1 MSKKAKKK
9 NKPQKKSFALF
20 FLRGLGA
27 LLPLVLTIF
36 IFVTLLGFA
45 RTYVTKPINNTI
57 YWSLESNSFGW
68 KALRELG
75 IDPYAAEFLDVD
87 NLPVKPTNLKLQY
100 ELIPTKAE
108 GDIRISSET
117 ARRDVFENVLRDE
130 RAENEGFFCDLE
142 NLWIDKE
149 HLRDAVSTV
158 VHPLIGLLLS
168 VLIVLWLGWIV
179 TGFIG
184 RKILEKFDQA
194 LLAIPGVRA
203 VYPYAKQLVEFFI
216 SDNELEFDTVV
227 AVPYPNKYVYSLGFV
242 TSQSLKS
249 MREATGK
256 NLVSIFIP
264 SSPMP
269 MTGYTIHVPREI
281 LIRVP
286 ITVDEALRITV
297 SGGVLVPPSEFV
309 GRGIGEELEATK
321 GEDIS
326 ERISKALADAGNKPG
341 DDDLDP

>member
-1 MSKKAKKK
+1 VSKTTKKKAKA
-9 NKPQKKSFALF
+9 PKKSFTMF

-36 IFVTLLGFA
+36 IFVTLIGFA

-57 YWSLESNSFGW
+57 YWTLESNSFGW

-75 IDPYAAEFLDVD
+75 IDPYDAEYIDTEA
-87 NLPVKPTNLKLQY
+87 LPTKPTNLKNDYAQ
-100 ELIPTKAE
+100 IP
-108 GDIRISSET
+108 D
-117 ARRDVFENVLRDE
+117 RDE
-130 RAENEGFFCDLE
+130 GVKRVTTQLERQAKFEKDLGAERENKEGFFCNLE
-142 NLWIDKE
+142 DLWIDKE
-149 HLRDAVSTV
+149 LLRDSVSTV

-168 VLIVLWLGWIV
+168 MLVVLWLGWIL

-184 RKILEKFDQA
+184 RRLLAKFDQA

-216 SDNELEFDTVV
+216 SDTELEFDTVV
-227 AVPYPNKYVYSLGFV
+227 AVPYPNKYIYSLGFV
-242 TSQSLKS
+242 TSQSLRS
-249 MREATGK
+249 LRDATGV

-281 LIRVP
+281 LIRIP

-297 SGGVLVPPSEFV
+297 SGGVLVPPAEFV
-309 GRGIGEELEATK
+309 GKGIGEALEATK
-321 GEDIS
+321 GKDLH
-326 ERISKALADAGNKPG
+326 ERVAKAVDDAGG
-341 DDDLDP
+341 DVSDAFDD